1 MEQKVDILRGFFQ
14 AFFMLEGEVWG
25 GFLAGWP
32 GLPGNI
38 HHESWNRRLVFAL
51 SLFLKMNNKVG
62 RTDPDALYHPI
73 HQLQ

>member
-1 MEQKVDILRGFFQ
+1 MEQNVDILRGFFQ
-14 AFFMLEGEVWG
+14 AFFSLEGAVWG

-51 SLFLKMNNKVG
+51 SLFLKMNNKVSYH
-62 RTDPDALYHPI
+62 TLYVFN
-73 HQLQ
+73 